1 MKRTFIFLTLCA
13 LCASSAFAAD
23 LLVIDFESPD
33 YTTGDLAG
41 QQMWSPYPG
50 FAPPDAQVVT
60 TDPTPSQGSQCA
72 KLIATNN
79 SFCAEM
85 YDARGDI
92 NDSTF
97 NTNTHYLRYTL
108 DIFPQSNYDAC
119 DLRIDVSNRTR
130 LVLFGIWTDG
140 ASNSVAQVSGADAQT
155 QTPVTWGEWHE
166 VSVLLDCI
174 NQQVIEFTVDGAA
187 TPITNRPYWA
197 VAPYPQMIRINTSNA
212 LNFWGAFDA
221 INVTTEAIPEPG
233 LLGLLA
239 LGLFLLK
246 RR

>member
-1 MKRTFIFLTLCA
+1 
-13 LCASSAFAAD
+13 
-23 LLVIDFESPD
+23 
-33 YTTGDLAG
+33 
-41 QQMWSPYPG
+41 
-50 FAPPDAQVVT
+50 
-60 TDPTPSQGSQCA
+60 
-72 KLIATNN
+72 
-79 SFCAEM
+79 M

-97 NTNTHYLRYTL
+97 NTNTHYLRVAM

-119 DLRIDVSNRTR
+119 DLREDVTNRNR

-140 ASNSVAQVSGADAQT
+140 ASNAVAQVSGADSQT

-174 NQQVIEFTVDGAA
+174 NQQVIQFTIDGAV
-187 TPITNRPYWA
+187 TPVTNKSFDTQA
-197 VAPYPQMIRINTSNA
+197 AYPQMIRISTAEQLAGWS
-212 LNFWGAFDA
+212 GFDA
-221 INVTTEAIPEPG
+221 IRVTTEAIPEPG

-239 LGLFLLK
+239 LGLLLLK